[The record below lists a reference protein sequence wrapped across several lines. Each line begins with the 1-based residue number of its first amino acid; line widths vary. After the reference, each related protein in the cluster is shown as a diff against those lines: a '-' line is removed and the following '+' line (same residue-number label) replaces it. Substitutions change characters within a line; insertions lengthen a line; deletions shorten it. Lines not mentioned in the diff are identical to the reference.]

1 MPGQILSKIDELK
14 DAALELHTKLVA
26 IPAIGPTNNGT
37 GEKDK
42 ADFLTAYLKEHGF
55 GEVKSYNAPDD
66 RVECG
71 YRPNLVTVLP
81 GQDTAQTLWIISH
94 MDVVPVGDLTLWS
107 NDPFTLV
114 QDGDAIYGR
123 GVEDNHQGL
132 VSSVIATRAL
142 KETGVTPGCNI
153 GLIFVSDEETGSEYG
168 LEYMLKEHEDLF
180 KKKDLF
186 LVPDF
191 GEADSSM
198 VEIAEKSTIWLKVTV
213 EGKQCH
219 ASTPDEGV
227 NSLVA
232 ASAMIVEI
240 SELQFHFDEEDELFS
255 PPYSTFVP
263 TKKEANVEN
272 INTLPGK
279 DVFYIDCRVLPNY
292 DLKDVVD
299 QVKGMALY
307 VAEEY
312 GVEIKVEVDTKNQ
325 AAPATPVKSEIVEKT
340 LFAIK
345 EIYGIDATPGGIG
358 GGTVAAHL
366 RERGYKAVVWATLLG
381 QAHQTN
387 EKGSIANTLGDAK
400 VMALLPF

>member
-1 MPGQILSKIDELK
+1 MPGQILSKIDDLK
-14 DAALELHTKLVA
+14 DAALELHSKLVA

-42 ADFLTAYLKEHGF
+42 ADFLTTYLKEHGF

-168 LEYMLKEHEDLF
+168 LEYMLKEHEYIF

-292 DLKDVVD
+292 DLKDVID

-312 GVEIKVEVDTKNQ
+312 GVKIKVEVDTQNQ

-345 EIYGIDATPGGIG
+345 EVYGIDATPGGIG

-366 RERGYKAVVWATLLG
+366 RERGYQAVVWATLLG

>member
-1 MPGQILSKIDELK
+1 MPTQLLAKIDELK
-14 DAALELHTKLVA
+14 DEAIELHAKLVS
-26 IPAIGPTNNGT
+26 IPAIGPDNNGS
-37 GEKDK
+37 GEKEK
-42 ADFLTAYLKEHGF
+42 ADFLTEYLQEKGF
-55 GEVKSYNAPDD
+55 GEVKSFNAPDD

-71 YRPNLVTVLP
+71 YRPNLVTVIP
-81 GQDTAQTLWIISH
+81 GQDSSRTLWIISH
-94 MDVVPVGDLTLWS
+94 LDVVPAGDLSLWD

-114 QDGDAIYGR
+114 QDGDSIYGR

-132 VSSVIATRAL
+132 VSSVMAGRAL
-142 KETGVTPGCNI
+142 LESGLTPGINF

-191 GEADSSM
+191 GDSDSAL
-198 VEIAEKSTIWLKVTV
+198 VEVAEKSTVWYKVTV

-219 ASTPDEGV
+219 ASAPDLGV
-227 NSLVA
+227 NSLIA
-232 ASAMIVEI
+232 AAAMIMEVP
-240 SELQFHFDEEDELFS
+240 ELHYHFDEENILFN
-255 PPYSTFVP
+255 PPCSTFVP

-272 INTLPGK
+272 VNTLPGK

-292 DLKDVVD
+292 DLSEVTD
-299 QVKGMALY
+299 QVKGMATY

-312 GVEIKVEVDTKNQ
+312 GVKIDVDIVNKSQ
-325 AAPATPVKSEIVEKT
+325 AAPATPADSEIVEKM

-345 EIYGIDATPGGIG
+345 EVYNKDAKPGGIG

-366 RERGYKAVVWATLLG
+366 RERGYQTVVWGTQLH
-381 QAHQTN
+381 QAHQPN
-387 EKGSIANTLGDAK
+387 EKGSISNTLNDAK
-400 VMALLPF
+400 VMMLLPF